1 MAMKNKL
8 LENDRRRKSSNLTNT
23 PSNKTE
29 SVHMS
34 SYQEEEPCE
43 EIKMFEPVKNES
55 LQGSR
60 GTESR
65 FSGKNIGT
73 SKI

>member
-1 MAMKNKL
+1 MAMKKKL
-8 LENDRRRKSSNLTNT
+8 LENDRRRKSSNLTST
-23 PSNKTE
+23 PSNNTE
-29 SVHMS
+29 SVHLS

-43 EIKMFEPVKNES
+43 EIKMFEPVRNDS

-65 FSGKNIGT
+65 FSGKNVGT
-73 SKI
+73 SKF